1 MYPFFRELLFRLDPE
16 RAHALSLNAIRLAWA
31 LAPVRPVL
39 RGLFTGPKKPVRAF
53 NLDFPNPVGL
63 AAGYDKDATGWRGLS
78 LLGFGHI
85 EVGTVTLKPQP
96 GNPKPRLFR
105 LKKEKALINRM
116 GFPGKGAGF
125 AAEQFRGA
133 KRGPVIIGVNI
144 GKNMATPLDEA
155 ASDYAALFEYF
166 APLCDYL
173 AINVSSPNTEGLR
186 RLQARESLEQLLG
199 ILSNMRENH
208 YKESGHHIPLLVKL
222 APDLNDEE
230 LDDALQAITAKRMD
244 GVIATNTTVRRD
256 IIQSPLAQER
266 GGLSGE
272 PLFDLSLNMVKKIC
286 QRTAGGL
293 AVVGAGGISSPTGA
307 QKMLDAGAVL
317 IQVYTGLVYQ
327 GPGLVKKILKSI

>member
-1 MYPFFRELLFRLDPE
+1 
-16 RAHALSLNAIRLAWA
+16 
-31 LAPVRPVL
+31 
-39 RGLFTGPKKPVRAF
+39 
-53 NLDFPNPVGL
+53 
-63 AAGYDKDATGWRGLS
+63 
-78 LLGFGHI
+78 
-85 EVGTVTLKPQP
+85 
-96 GNPKPRLFR
+96 
-105 LKKEKALINRM
+105 
-116 GFPGKGAGF
+116 
-125 AAEQFRGA
+125 
-133 KRGPVIIGVNI
+133 
-144 GKNMATPLDEA
+144 
-155 ASDYAALFEYF
+155 
-166 APLCDYL
+166 
-173 AINVSSPNTEGLR
+173 
-186 RLQARESLEQLLG
+186 
-199 ILSNMRENH
+199 
-208 YKESGHHIPLLVKL
+208 LVKL

-230 LDDALQAITAKRMD
+230 LDDALQAITGKKMD